1 MSEISGYLLPDDLY
15 YHKEHM
21 WVRLEGN
28 IATVGVTDFYQKL
41 AGEISYIELPSEG
54 DEVSADDVVGTVE
67 TGKWVGKIYAPLSG
81 IIKEANTE
89 IEDDP
94 TLPNQDPFGKG
105 WLFKIEASNLEEEIV
120 NLYKGEEAI
129 KWQEE
134 EIEKHKQ

>member
-81 IIKEANTE
+81 IIKEINTE

>member
-15 YHKEHM
+15 YHREHM

-81 IIKEANTE
+81 IIKEINTE

>member
-1 MSEISGYLLPDDLY
+1 MSKVADYILPDDLY

-21 WVRLEGN
+21 WVHLEGN
-28 IATVGVTDFYQKL
+28 IATIGVTDFYQKL

-54 DEVSADDVVGTVE
+54 DEVTADDVVGTVE

-81 IIKEANTE
+81 IVKEVNSE

-94 TLPNQDPFGKG
+94 SLPNQDPYAKG
-105 WLFKIEASNLEEEIV
+105 WLFKIEVTNLEDEIG
-120 NLYKGEEAI
+120 NLFKGESAI

>member
-1 MSEISGYLLPDDLY
+1 MSDVLGYLLPDDLY

-21 WVRLEGN
+21 WVKLEGN

-67 TGKWVGKIYAPLSG
+67 TGKWVGKIFAPLSG
-81 IIKEANTE
+81 TIKETNPD
-89 IEDDP
+89 ISDDP
-94 TLPNQDPFGKG
+94 TLPNQDPYGKG
-105 WLFKIEASNLEEEIV
+105 WLFKIEVSNLEEEIN
-120 NLYKGEEAI
+120 NLYKGEDAI
-129 KWQEE
+129 EWQKE